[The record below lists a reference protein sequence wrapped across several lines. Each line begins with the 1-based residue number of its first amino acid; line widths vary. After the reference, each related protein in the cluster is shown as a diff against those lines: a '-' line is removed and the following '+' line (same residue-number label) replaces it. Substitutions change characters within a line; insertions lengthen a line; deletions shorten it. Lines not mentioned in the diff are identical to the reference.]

1 MDVHLTSSGDN
12 ISRAGVS
19 ELEDLRGACLS
30 IPNTCYIRSG
40 TWSLTDPLKE
50 PF

>member
-19 ELEDLRGACLS
+19 ELEDLRGACFVYPEYML
-30 IPNTCYIRSG
+30 Y
-40 TWSLTDPLKE
+40 
-50 PF
+50 PFRYLVAD